1 MEKNYAI
8 IENGKVVNVIV
19 ATPEYAA
26 QHSYILLPDGFGI
39 GSSFDGITWNR
50 PPAPDPQIVSA
61 TRAAYERKVRDTL
74 LKETDWTQSVD
85 ISGDVKALWAPYR
98 QALRD
103 VPTQSGFPFNIAWP
117 TPPKPFYSVLLDR
130 EIA

>member
-26 QHSYILLPDGFGI
+26 QHGHVLLPDGFGI
-39 GSSFDGITWNR
+39 GSSFDGTTWKR
-50 PPAPDPQIVSA
+50 PPGPDPQVVNA
-61 TRAAYERKVRDTL
+61 TRAAYERGVRDAL
-74 LKETDWTQSVD
+74 LKETDWVQGFD
-85 ISGDVKALWAPYR
+85 IDEATKLLWTPYR
-98 QALRD
+98 QALRN
-103 VPTQSGFPFNIAWP
+103 VPSQAGFPFDIVWP
-117 TPPKPFYSVLLDR
+117 TPPKPFYSTILQR

>member
-39 GSSFDGITWNR
+39 DDFFDGTTWTR
-50 PPAPDPQIVSA
+50 AFVPDPQVVNA
-61 TRAAYERKVRDTL
+61 TRAAYERGVRDAL
-74 LKETDWTQSVD
+74 LKETDWVQGFD
-85 ISGDVKALWAPYR
+85 IDEATKLLWTPYR

-103 VPTQSGFPFNIAWP
+103 VPAQSGFPFNIVWP
-117 TPPKPFYSVLLDR
+117 NPPKPFYSTILQR